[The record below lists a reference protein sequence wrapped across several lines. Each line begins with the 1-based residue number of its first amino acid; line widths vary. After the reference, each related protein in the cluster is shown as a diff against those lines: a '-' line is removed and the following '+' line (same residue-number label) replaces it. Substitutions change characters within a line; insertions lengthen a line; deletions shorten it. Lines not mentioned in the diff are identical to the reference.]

1 MTAKATNPQN
11 LQPIRSKTKAREL
24 GRKGGIA
31 SGEAKRAKKTAYEI
45 AKMFFDEKVT
55 IQGKTY
61 TRKELMVMNALK
73 RINNSIM
80 TKNANDTLSN
90 EELKAF
96 DYGLQMISE
105 APIPKTQQEVT
116 VSAPIQIIDDVDKD
130 TKPEGTE

>member
-1 MTAKATNPQN
+1 MANEQN
-11 LQPIRSKTKAREL
+11 LRDYHKLTTKQQREFHS
-24 GRKGGIA
+24 KGGKA
-31 SGEAKRAKKTAYEI
+31 SVKAKQAKKTAYEI

>member
-11 LQPIRSKTKAREL
+11 LQPIKSKTKAREL

-45 AKMFFDEKVT
+45 AKMFFDEKITV
-55 IQGKTY
+55 QGKTY

-105 APIPKTQQEVT
+105 APIPKTQQEVS
-116 VSAPIQIIDDVDKD
+116 VKAPIQIIDDVDKD

>member
-11 LQPIRSKTKAREL
+11 LQPIKSKEKAREL
-24 GRKGGIA
+24 GRRGGIA

>member
-11 LQPIRSKTKAREL
+11 LQPIKSKTKAREL

-45 AKMFFDEKVT
+45 AKMFFDEKITVN
-55 IQGKTY
+55 GKVY

>member
-1 MTAKATNPQN
+1 MANEQN
-11 LQPIRSKTKAREL
+11 LQPIKSKKKAREL
-24 GRKGGIA
+24 GRNGGIK

-105 APIPKTQQEVT
+105 APIPKTQQDI
-116 VSAPIQIIDDVDKD
+116 SINAPINIIDDVDKD

>member
-1 MTAKATNPQN
+1 MANEQN
-11 LQPIRSKTKAREL
+11 LRPIRTKTKAREL
-24 GRKGGIA
+24 GRNGGIK

-45 AKMFFDEKVT
+45 AKMFFDEKITV
-55 IQGKTY
+55 QGKTY

-105 APIPKTQQEVT
+105 APIPKTQQEVS
-116 VSAPIQIIDDVDKD
+116 VKAPIQIIDDVDKD

>member
-1 MTAKATNPQN
+1 MANEQNLKPLTAK
-11 LQPIRSKTKAREL
+11 KAREI

-45 AKMFFDEKVT
+45 AKMFFDEKITVN
-55 IQGKTY
+55 GKVY

-105 APIPKTQQEVT
+105 APIPKTQQEVS
-116 VSAPIQIIDDVDKD
+116 VKAPIQIIDDVDKD

>member
-1 MTAKATNPQN
+1 MNDHN
-11 LQPIRSKTKAREL
+11 LKPLNKQTKSKQREIQ
-24 GRKGGIA
+24 RQGGIA
-31 SGEAKRAKKTAYEI
+31 SGKARREKRTAYEI

-55 IQGKTY
+55 VQGKEY

-105 APIPKTQQEVT
+105 APIPKTQQEV
-116 VSAPIQIIDDVDKD
+116 SINAPINIIDDVDKD
-130 TKPEGTE
+130 TKPEGTD

>member
-1 MTAKATNPQN
+1 MANEQN
-11 LQPIRSKTKAREL
+11 LRPIRTKTKAREL
-24 GRKGGIA
+24 GRNGGIK

-45 AKMFFDEKVT
+45 AKMFFDEKITVN
-55 IQGKTY
+55 GKVY

-105 APIPKTQQEVT
+105 APIPKTQQEVS
-116 VSAPIQIIDDVDKD
+116 VKAPIQIIDDVDKD
-130 TKPEGTE
+130 TKPERNK

>member
-1 MTAKATNPQN
+1 MNDHN
-11 LQPIRSKTKAREL
+11 LKPLNKQTKSKQREIQ
-24 GRKGGIA
+24 RQGGIA
-31 SGEAKRAKKTAYEI
+31 SGKARREKRTAYEI

-105 APIPKTQQEVT
+105 APVPKTQQEVT

>member
-1 MTAKATNPQN
+1 MNNKNLKPFTSDQSRTEAKKN
-11 LQPIRSKTKAREL
+11 

-31 SGEAKRAKKTAYEI
+31 SGKARREKKTAYEI
-45 AKMFFDEKVT
+45 AKMFFDEKITV
-55 IQGKTY
+55 QGKTY

-105 APIPKTQQEVT
+105 APIPKTQQEVS
-116 VSAPIQIIDDVDKD
+116 VKAPITIIDDVDKD
-130 TKPEGTE
+130 TKPERNK

>member
-1 MTAKATNPQN
+1 MNDQN
-11 LQPIRSKTKAREL
+11 LKPLNTQTKTKQREIA
-24 GRKGGIA
+24 RKGGIA
-31 SGEAKRAKKTAYEI
+31 SGKARREKRTAYEI

-55 IQGKTY
+55 VQGKTY

-105 APIPKTQQEVT
+105 APIPKTQQEVS
-116 VSAPIQIIDDVDKD
+116 VKAPIQIIDDVDKD

>member
-1 MTAKATNPQN
+1 MNDHN
-11 LQPIRSKTKAREL
+11 LKPLNKQTKSRQREIQ
-24 GRKGGIA
+24 RQGGIA
-31 SGEAKRAKKTAYEI
+31 SGKARREKKTAYEI

-80 TKNANDTLSN
+80 TKNANDILSN

-105 APIPKTQQEVT
+105 APIPKTQQEVQVNSPLT
-116 VSAPIQIIDDVDKD
+116 IIDDVDKNI
-130 TKPEGTE
+130 KLKGKKK

>member
-1 MTAKATNPQN
+1 MNDEN
-11 LQPIRSKTKAREL
+11 LKPLNKQTKSRQREIQ
-24 GRKGGIA
+24 RQGGIA
-31 SGEAKRAKKTAYEI
+31 SGKARRERKTAYEI
-45 AKMFFDEKVT
+45 AKMFFDEKITV
-55 IQGKTY
+55 QGKTY

>member
-45 AKMFFDEKVT
+45 AKMFFDEKITV
-55 IQGKTY
+55 QGKTY

>member
-1 MTAKATNPQN
+1 MANEKN
-11 LQPIRSKTKAREL
+11 LRRLTSKEARKIGRAGGLASVKARKE
-24 GRKGGIA
+24 R
-31 SGEAKRAKKTAYEI
+31 KTAYEI
-45 AKMFFDEKVT
+45 AKMFFDEKITV
-55 IQGKTY
+55 QGKTY

-105 APIPKTQQEVT
+105 APVPKTQQEV
-116 VSAPIQIIDDVDKD
+116 SINAPISIIDDVDKD

>member
-1 MTAKATNPQN
+1 MNDHN
-11 LQPIRSKTKAREL
+11 LKPLNKQTKSKQREIQ
-24 GRKGGIA
+24 RQGGIA
-31 SGEAKRAKKTAYEI
+31 SGKARREKRTAYEI

-90 EELKAF
+90 E
-96 DYGLQMISE
+96 
-105 APIPKTQQEVT
+105 
-116 VSAPIQIIDDVDKD
+116 
-130 TKPEGTE
+130 

>member
-45 AKMFFDEKVT
+45 AKMFFDEKITVN
-55 IQGKTY
+55 GKVY